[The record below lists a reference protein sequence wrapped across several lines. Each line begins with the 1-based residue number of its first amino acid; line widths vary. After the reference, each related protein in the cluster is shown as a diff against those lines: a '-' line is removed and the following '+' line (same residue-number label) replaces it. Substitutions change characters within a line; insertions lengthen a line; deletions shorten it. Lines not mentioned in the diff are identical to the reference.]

1 MQTLNISEEGFIK
14 LMRIKTIRSR
24 DNSRADTFDHILR
37 VYEEYINEK
46 KANQKKERGINPI
59 PAKHAPGS
67 ATQPAIID
75 AENLQNKR
83 YADSKRSIV
92 QSIRNLKTEYPPEE
106 NKE

>member
-1 MQTLNISEEGFIK
+1 MQGTKVIRVYPEGLKKLDKINSERPQD
-14 LMRIKTIRSR
+14 M
-24 DNSRADTFDHILR
+24 SRADTFEYILR

-83 YADSKRSIV
+83 YADSKRSIAER
-92 QSIRNLKTEYPPEE
+92 IRKGE
-106 NKE
+106 NKND